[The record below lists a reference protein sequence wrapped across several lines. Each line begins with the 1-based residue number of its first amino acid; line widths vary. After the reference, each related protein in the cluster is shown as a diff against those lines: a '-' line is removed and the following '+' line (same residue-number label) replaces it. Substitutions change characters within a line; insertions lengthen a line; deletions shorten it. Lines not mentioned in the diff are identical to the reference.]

1 MKTIRKICLLPLLCL
16 PAVLPAQELIRNG
29 GFEDVPAGKQL
40 PAHWSLHK
48 AFSGKLDGDAAEGE
62 KCFKLD
68 NPGGDGILTQSLN
81 LQAGKTYTL
90 TYSVKAAAEDQPY
103 RLYVEYS
110 TMTKRFAGA
119 RWGSDYAGTKWEKK
133 SLTFSLPDDYKNG
146 TLVLR
151 QVKADGAIWFDDF
164 KLEKAEHGKEAPDV
178 SREKF
183 PPRVILLRNGGFEAE
198 GKNGIP
204 AGWSTP
210 NAGGKIDTGAAV
222 GKNCFKLDN
231 PAGGILI
238 QSLKLLPGKT
248 YTVTYQV
255 RTSAKEG
262 QKYQVYVE
270 YSTKTKRFAGAFWS
284 AGTAGTEWEKRR
296 FTFTMPEDL
305 RYSTLVLR
313 QIKGSG
319 AVWFDDFTVV
329 EDKAPERKADKVV
342 NPGFEEKLAGW
353 ETDRPQSLKLDV
365 SNAKNSRTSLL
376 FTDRGTITQEG
387 IPVARGTR
395 YRLTVNVMCEEF
407 NHPYRFFVGW
417 KAAASGG
424 ADHGGISQKFGLERQ
439 DGFTA
444 WQTKSLEFTTPV
456 KPFSFMY
463 ITLENLAPGK
473 VWFDNVTLERLGGV
487 EAAPLTVA
495 LTSPAYRNTFYA
507 SHPVR
512 EISGTVRF
520 GVKVAFPAEAVLE
533 LLDSRGG
540 KIASG
545 RCTIRENGAKFTLP
559 LDSGKLAEGS
569 YTLKISVSRDGKT
582 LCSAET
588 ALSKV
593 GKAEYEVIPDSNNML
608 RINGQPFFPVGLY
621 EPDFTEGDFRRYQ
634 RFGFNTILYM
644 SSNAPSIK
652 LVAAKAHQYGLKI
665 VSHYVFSG
673 SEVTQSPAFLG
684 YHNADEPAW
693 MGSDRDTLLKK
704 YREMSKLDP
713 YHPVWMN
720 HAPRNDIETLSM
732 YNEACDIS
740 GVDIYP
746 VSSSPQGSGHSDL
759 DDRTISCVGK
769 YAEKMRRSVND
780 GKPIFMVLQGFAW
793 SHLRNRN
800 ATDARYPDY
809 RETRF
814 MVWDSIIHGA
824 NGVFYY
830 ATNRMDPKHRLWLDM
845 AKVNHEVQSL
855 AAVITAP
862 PGKPCV
868 TDDPLVVA
876 ATRDVGGDQVIF
888 MENTANAP
896 RRVKVTFPGF
906 DGKCFEL
913 YRDAPI
919 PVKDGVF
926 EVALEP
932 YDIRIFSGKPRKTS
946 FDPAGEYSFGDDRAA
961 VRYKEIPFDRLGDG
975 IMGYDWRGAWIWST
989 GRPFAPRAYLRR
1001 KFTVGGTVRS
1011 AHIAVSADASYR
1023 LTVNGKEVG
1032 SGACCWVAQS
1042 YDLTGFFR
1050 PGENVIAIEGIGDGG
1065 PTGVLFEGK
1074 IVSDKGS
1081 EYFVSDASWK
1091 CAQEAPADWMKP
1103 GFDDAKWVPAVTAY
1117 TVDKGVWGRI
1127 PVVPSKK

>member
-1 MKTIRKICLLPLLCL
+1 
-16 PAVLPAQELIRNG
+16 
-29 GFEDVPAGKQL
+29 
-40 PAHWSLHK
+40 
-48 AFSGKLDGDAAEGE
+48 
-62 KCFKLD
+62 
-68 NPGGDGILTQSLN
+68 
-81 LQAGKTYTL
+81 
-90 TYSVKAAAEDQPY
+90 
-103 RLYVEYS
+103 
-110 TMTKRFAGA
+110 
-119 RWGSDYAGTKWEKK
+119 
-133 SLTFSLPDDYKNG
+133 
-146 TLVLR
+146 
-151 QVKADGAIWFDDF
+151 
-164 KLEKAEHGKEAPDV
+164 
-178 SREKF
+178 
-183 PPRVILLRNGGFEAE
+183 
-198 GKNGIP
+198 
-204 AGWSTP
+204 
-210 NAGGKIDTGAAV
+210 
-222 GKNCFKLDN
+222 
-231 PAGGILI
+231 
-238 QSLKLLPGKT
+238 
-248 YTVTYQV
+248 
-255 RTSAKEG
+255 
-262 QKYQVYVE
+262 
-270 YSTKTKRFAGAFWS
+270 
-284 AGTAGTEWEKRR
+284 
-296 FTFTMPEDL
+296 
-305 RYSTLVLR
+305 
-313 QIKGSG
+313 
-319 AVWFDDFTVV
+319 
-329 EDKAPERKADKVV
+329 
-342 NPGFEEKLAGW
+342 
-353 ETDRPQSLKLDV
+353 
-365 SNAKNSRTSLL
+365 
-376 FTDRGTITQEG
+376 
-387 IPVARGTR
+387 
-395 YRLTVNVMCEEF
+395 
-407 NHPYRFFVGW
+407 
-417 KAAASGG
+417 
-424 ADHGGISQKFGLERQ
+424 
-439 DGFTA
+439 
-444 WQTKSLEFTTPV
+444 
-456 KPFSFMY
+456 MY

-473 VWFDNVTLERLGGV
+473 VWFDNVTLEKIGGV
-487 EAAPLTVA
+487 KAAPMTVA

-512 EISGTVRF
+512 EISGIVRF
-520 GVKVAFPAEAVLE
+520 GIKVAFPAEAAVE

-545 RCTIRENGAKFTLP
+545 SCTIRENGAKFTLP

-569 YTLKISVSRDGKT
+569 YTLKIAVSRDGKT

-588 ALSKV
+588 ILSKV
-593 GKAEYEVIPDSNNML
+593 GKAEYEVIPDANNML

-644 SSNAPSIK
+644 SSDASSIK

-830 ATNRMDPKHRLWLDM
+830 ATNRMDAKHRLWLDM

-876 ATRDVGGDQVIF
+876 ATRDIGGDQVIF
-888 MENTANAP
+888 LENTANAP

-926 EVALEP
+926 EVALEA
-932 YDIRIFSGKPRKTS
+932 YDVRIFSGKPLKTS

-975 IMGYDWRGAWIWST
+975 VMGYDWRGAWLWST

-1001 KFTVGGTVRS
+1001 KFTVGGNVRS
-1011 AHIAVSADASYR
+1011 AHIAISADASYR

-1050 PGENVIAIEGIGDGG
+1050 PGENVIAIEGVGDGG

-1081 EYFVSDASWK
+1081 EYFLSDASWK
-1091 CAQEAPADWMKP
+1091 CAKEAPADWMKP
-1103 GFDDAKWVPAVTAY
+1103 GFDDAKWIPAVTAY